1 LEWSVL
7 DWNQPAIDFYQSLGA
22 VPMEGWTVNRL
33 TGEALHSVAKQ
44 AN

>member
-1 LEWSVL
+1 
-7 DWNQPAIDFYQSLGA
+7 

-33 TGEALHSVAKQ
+33 TGDALKTVAEQ